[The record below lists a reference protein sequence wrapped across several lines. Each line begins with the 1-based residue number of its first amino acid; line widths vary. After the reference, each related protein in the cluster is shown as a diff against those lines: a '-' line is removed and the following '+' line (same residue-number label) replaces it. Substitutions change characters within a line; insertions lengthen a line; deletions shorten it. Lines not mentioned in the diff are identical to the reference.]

1 MVMNDTQ
8 QLLTEYARSGSEAAF
23 AELVSNYINL
33 VYSTAVR
40 MLGEDAHL
48 ANDATQIVFV
58 NLARK
63 ASTLSGDVQLGGW
76 LHRHTCLVA
85 ANMRRSER
93 RRRSRE
99 GKAVAMNTQE
109 DHSEAK
115 LAQVLPLLDE
125 AINELGAADR
135 TAILLR
141 YFEQH
146 DFSAVGAALGS
157 SENAAQK
164 RVARALDELRSLL
177 KRRGV
182 VLSAAMLGTLLAAS
196 ASAAPAGLAATVS
209 GAALTAAAASGIP
222 FNLSLFLLTNKLK
235 LSILSGILIAVVAAL
250 LAIHFQSE
258 RRTIAFDGQHWH
270 AWRTQFALRGDKL
283 VSLPK
288 ARAGFNYGSDGGG
301 RGPLLFSNV
310 GNRKWKDYRAE
321 FEFCVA
327 GIDPAF
333 NPYELPLDYH
343 DGEIWFHVADAKESW
358 NERGASAYILGVH
371 GDGTWFLRGTYNEYC
386 AVPRGFGLRRKDGE
400 RRLAEGAGL
409 KIDCE
414 NGNKYAVEVKG
425 QRIQVWIDG
434 EKIADVIDERMGET
448 IGGQT
453 LDHGGIGFVW
463 GYDTMGWIRNL
474 SLSKP

>member
-63 ASTLSGDVQLGGW
+63 ASTLSGNVQLGGW

-164 RVARALDELRSLL
+164 RVARRWTNSAPSSSAGAWSSRRQCWGRFWRPAPRLRPPDW
-177 KRRGV
+177 RPPF
-182 VLSAAMLGTLLAAS
+182 
-196 ASAAPAGLAATVS
+196 PAR
-209 GAALTAAAASGIP
+209 
-222 FNLSLFLLTNKLK
+222 
-235 LSILSGILIAVVAAL
+235 
-250 LAIHFQSE
+250 H
-258 RRTIAFDGQHWH
+258 
-270 AWRTQFALRGDKL
+270 
-283 VSLPK
+283 
-288 ARAGFNYGSDGGG
+288 
-301 RGPLLFSNV
+301 
-310 GNRKWKDYRAE
+310 
-321 FEFCVA
+321 
-327 GIDPAF
+327 
-333 NPYELPLDYH
+333 
-343 DGEIWFHVADAKESW
+343 
-358 NERGASAYILGVH
+358 
-371 GDGTWFLRGTYNEYC
+371 
-386 AVPRGFGLRRKDGE
+386 
-400 RRLAEGAGL
+400 
-409 KIDCE
+409 
-414 NGNKYAVEVKG
+414 
-425 QRIQVWIDG
+425 
-434 EKIADVIDERMGET
+434 
-448 IGGQT
+448 
-453 LDHGGIGFVW
+453 
-463 GYDTMGWIRNL
+463 
-474 SLSKP
+474 